1 MHEAGRVKT
10 LIRLPLVKFIVYC
23 THNLAMTST
32 NKIFVPFVP
41 KFLERICTE
50 ENTSQSRIQNPVK
63 HLRRSVLRK

>member
-32 NKIFVPFVP
+32 NKIFVPFIP
-41 KFLERICTE
+41 KFFERTCTD
-50 ENTSQSRIQNPVK
+50 ENTSQSRIENPVK
-63 HLRRSVLRK
+63 HLRRRVLRK